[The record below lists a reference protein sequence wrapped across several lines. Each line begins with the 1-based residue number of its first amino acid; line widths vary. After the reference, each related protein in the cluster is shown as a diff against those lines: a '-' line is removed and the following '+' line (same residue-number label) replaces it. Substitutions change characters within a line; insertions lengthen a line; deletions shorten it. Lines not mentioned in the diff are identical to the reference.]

1 MHMVQ
6 THASAIFSVLAF
18 ILMGFRQFSTAHTN
32 KICMHFRFDILSK
45 AFSNRCLYDENAQR
59 ITISLDGGLD
69 ASNCT
74 VCVFKRIRIS
84 VCELGLN
91 LYKIFFLP
99 AMKNVTKS
107 SNISS
112 IPTPGIFSVIEINK
126 EYD

>member
-1 MHMVQ
+1 MLQ

-18 ILMGFRQFSTAHTN
+18 ILTGFRQPTLIRYVCIFVLISFQ
-32 KICMHFRFDILSK
+32 KRFQIDAFTMKTLSV
-45 AFSNRCLYDENAQR
+45 LLLVWTE
-59 ITISLDGGLD
+59 GLD
-69 ASNCT
+69 ASNYT

-84 VCELGLN
+84 VCGLGLN
-91 LYKIFFLP
+91 LYKISFLP